1 LTFARTLGSVSSMQ
15 RAGSELGSSI
25 SISEGIGVVRK
36 GRFLTPEVRHRGA
49 SHTGLWAGP
58 GQKAC
63 LACPAGRVGR
73 PRPVHHCVTSQG
85 PEAKGTSGCC
95 LLTM

>member
-1 LTFARTLGSVSSMQ
+1 M
-15 RAGSELGSSI
+15 
-25 SISEGIGVVRK
+25 
-36 GRFLTPEVRHRGA
+36 TPEIRHRGFIYTTFSLGA

-73 PRPVHHCVTSQG
+73 PQARASLTLVAASKLLEDHCLND
-85 PEAKGTSGCC
+85 CW
-95 LLTM
+95 